1 MGTEIWTI
9 FHRTGSFTAGYAPR
23 WKRFACWG
31 AMAETVKGADGNGNG
46 RNRLTLRIR
55 NHFARLLDADGNP
68 VSPGEAEISPG
79 DLVTAG
85 EAAVPDGN
93 ACWRITG
100 TAAETG
106 IGLVNG
112 IVITAE

>member
-1 MGTEIWTI
+1 METEIWTI
-9 FHRTGSFTAGYAPR
+9 FHRTGSFSAGYAPK
-23 WKRFACWG
+23 WKRFTCWG
-31 AMAETVKGADGNGNG
+31 AAAETVKRADGNGNG

-55 NHFARLLDADGNP
+55 NHFARQSDADGNP
-68 VSPGEAEISPG
+68 VSPEEAGISPG

-85 EAAVPDGN
+85 EAAVPDGK

-106 IGLVNG
+106 IGLLNG

>member
-9 FHRTGSFTAGYAPR
+9 FHRTGGYTAGYAPK
-23 WKRFACWG
+23 WKRFVCWG
-31 AMAETVKGADGNGNG
+31 AVAETVKGADGNGNG

-55 NHFARLLDADGNP
+55 SHFTGLADADGNP
-68 VSPGEAEISPG
+68 VSAEEAEISPG

-85 EAAVPDGN
+85 ETAMPDGK

-100 TAAETG
+100 TAAEPG
-106 IGLVNG
+106 SGLLNG
-112 IVITAE
+112 MVITAE